1 MKDIKE
7 YKNLQEFLL
16 SESTVFQK
24 KEDTNPLYYLWAVV
38 KSANGKT
45 EDEIKSD
52 ESLKA
57 LFKKLDKF
65 CEDNDKYV
73 KKLKDRFS
81 PAELLLSFQNQT
93 VDNQKKTIEWL
104 LDNIKTAM
112 SVDIKSFNEWKE
124 FTDAFDE
131 LRKSEEMQV
140 VINSL

>member
-1 MKDIKE
+1 MKDPKE

-16 SESTVFQK
+16 NESTVFDK
-24 KEDTNPLYYLWAVV
+24 KEDTNPLYYIWAVV

-45 EDEIKSD
+45 EDEIKKD

-73 KKLKDRFS
+73 KKLKDRF
-81 PAELLLSFQNQT
+81 PPNEFQLSFQNQT
-93 VDNQKKTIEWL
+93 VDNQKKTIEWI
-104 LDNIKTAM
+104 LDNIRTSM
-112 SVDIKSFNEWKE
+112 SAEIKSFNEWKD

-131 LRKSEEMQV
+131 LRKSEEMQT

>member
-45 EDEIKSD
+45 EEEIKKD

-81 PAELLLSFQNQT
+81 PAE
-93 VDNQKKTIEWL
+93 
-104 LDNIKTAM
+104 
-112 SVDIKSFNEWKE
+112 
-124 FTDAFDE
+124 
-131 LRKSEEMQV
+131 
-140 VINSL
+140 